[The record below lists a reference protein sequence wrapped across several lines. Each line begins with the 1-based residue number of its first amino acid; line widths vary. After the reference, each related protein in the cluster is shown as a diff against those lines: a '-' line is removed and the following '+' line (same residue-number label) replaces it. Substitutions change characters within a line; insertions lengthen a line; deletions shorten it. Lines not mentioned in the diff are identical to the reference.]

1 MKKILEEYFVKIYE
15 IDLYIY
21 EHYKEKI
28 QVNINGH
35 EYILIRIDVY
45 FSEYLLAVEIDEK
58 GHTDRDLIFEEK
70 RQKALEK
77 NLVVNLSELIQA
89 SVIMKIMKLAE
100 YEHLL
105 VSLKSYNQKKIKKR
119 IKQKNKRTR
128 R

>member
-58 GHTDRDLIFEEK
+58 GHADRDLIFEEK

-89 SVIMKIMKLAE
+89 SVIMKIMKLSE
-100 YEHLL
+100 YKHL
-105 VSLKSYNQKKIKKR
+105 
-119 IKQKNKRTR
+119 
-128 R
+128 